1 MAVRHEDAEL
11 SPAEIL
17 EQLILTRNFISD
29 NVACSFDSWVQS
41 KMRRSVKSASKRE
54 VRTVTLVANR
64 NTGRVRSIAKESP
77 KLKPSDVVIGEV
89 DLVISNKSQ
98 DLKGFDAVAFYG
110 TMLDVD
116 VFLTSQDGT
125 TGHRSSTLTHL
136 NSGLTR
142 MLIRDNCFNEAV
154 MDSSNHSTISNCIDA
169 AAQAWLKKRKR

>member
-17 EQLILTRNFISD
+17 EHLILTRKLTSD

-98 DLKGFDAVAFYG
+98 DLEGFDVVAFPG
-110 TMLDVD
+110 TILDVD
-116 VFLTSQDGT
+116 VFLTSPDGT
-125 TGHRSSTLTHL
+125 TGHRASTITLL
-136 NSGLTR
+136 NSGIAR
-142 MLIRDNCFNEAV
+142 MLIRDNYFSETV